1 MQTSSNISQARA
13 TTSITTSL
21 RRAVPA
27 LLAAT
32 LIVVALGG
40 WYVIIGVGLG
50 SLR

>member
-1 MQTSSNISQARA
+1 MTTSSNISQAPA
-13 TTSITTSL
+13 HASVVASV

-27 LLAAT
+27 ILVSA
-32 LIVVALGG
+32 IVVAALGG

>member
-1 MQTSSNISQARA
+1 MTISSNISQAPARTPVLA
-13 TTSITTSL
+13 SV

-27 LLAAT
+27 
-32 LIVVALGG
+32 IVVAALVVAALGG